1 MKVLLDLQYLNV
13 ATTGI
18 KTYMME
24 LSKAVRKY
32 PHPDIEWI
40 FTHEPEDQAADK
52 TYKSAHTKVQK
63 LNYHLTI
70 SDGRSFCSLT
80 WSKSTNPMS

>member
-24 LSKAVRKY
+24 LAYAALPY

-40 FTHEPEDQAADK
+40 FSQDPE
-52 TYKSAHTKVQK
+52 TS
-63 LNYHLTI
+63 LI
-70 SDGRSFCSLT
+70 FIRS
-80 WSKSTNPMS
+80 